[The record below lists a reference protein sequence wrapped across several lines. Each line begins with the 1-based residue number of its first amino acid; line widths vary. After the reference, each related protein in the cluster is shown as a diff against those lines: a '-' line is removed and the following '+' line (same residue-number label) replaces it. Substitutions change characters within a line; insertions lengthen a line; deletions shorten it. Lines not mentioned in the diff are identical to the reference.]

1 MIYDQL
7 ENASVYHFGPAF
19 EKAVRFVQG
28 LKADTPNGKYEI
40 DGDAVYARVME
51 YDTAE
56 GAPEKYE
63 VHRRYADL
71 QAVITGHETIFAR
84 LAGEL
89 PVHTP
94 YNAEKDCEVLA
105 PDDKAYAV
113 NLAMF
118 PGYFALLFPQDAHM
132 GKGTTCL
139 GRSSLRKVV
148 VKIALG
154 RLRS

>member
-1 MIYDQL
+1 MIYDKL
-7 ENASVYHFGPAF
+7 ENASVYPLGPAF
-19 EKAVRFVQG
+19 EKAIRFVQG
-28 LKADTPNGKYEI
+28 LTADIPNGKYEI

-51 YDTAE
+51 YSTQD

-63 VHRRYADL
+63 VHRQYADL

-84 LAGEL
+84 LAGGL

-94 YNAEKDCEVLA
+94 YNVEKDCEFLA

-118 PGYFALLFPQDAHM
+118 PGYFTLLFPQDAHM

-139 GRSSLRKVV
+139 GPAGLKKVV
-148 VKIALG
+148 VKIALDQ
-154 RLRS
+154 LPC